1 MLTNTKNY
9 ISETVQPAIQSARNV
24 VEPAVQTAR
33 TVVDPMVQTA
43 TAVKDYGLE
52 KVEELVKGRKQDTTT
67 GKNLLLIIR

>member
-9 ISETVQPAIQSARNV
+9 INDTVQPAVQSARNV
-24 VEPAVQTAR
+24 VEPAMQSAR

-52 KVEELVKGRKQDTTT
+52 KVEELVKGKKQETTP
-67 GKNLLLIIR
+67 GRNL